1 MRVIEVDPRGR
12 LPETDA
18 LEEDEDE
25 GGPLR
30 VGVRG
35 CRFPFWKGRRML
47 TQAAT
52 V

>member
-1 MRVIEVDPRGR
+1 MIEVDPKGKV
-12 LPETDA
+12 PVTDP

-35 CRFPFWKGRRML
+35 CRFPFWKGSRML